1 MVPNQSIIQHYD
13 PQNRKRSGRNVGF
26 MSDTETFEPVNGRL
40 VPMQVVSDYADAQKF
55 EQVIEKRSDSLS
67 LCLYCVWRW
76 AMEVVQVPPPRFAG
90 NFEKLKQ
97 PTAEKAEMQ

>member
-1 MVPNQSIIQHYD
+1 VRKQGRDESLAMLLWRVVWVVPNQSIIQHYD

-67 LCLYCVWRW
+67 LCLYCV
-76 AMEVVQVPPPRFAG
+76 
-90 NFEKLKQ
+90 
-97 PTAEKAEMQ
+97 